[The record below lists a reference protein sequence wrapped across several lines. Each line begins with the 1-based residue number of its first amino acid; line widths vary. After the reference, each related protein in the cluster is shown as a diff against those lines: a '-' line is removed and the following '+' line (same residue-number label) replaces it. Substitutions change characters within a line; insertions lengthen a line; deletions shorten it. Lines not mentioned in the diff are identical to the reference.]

1 MVAQNDSVL
10 SEAAFQKWPLD
21 DNSGK
26 ESELNNLLKTLTRNQ
41 KSQRHLTCQGCQ
53 LGDTFCNCSMSR
65 ISHENTFQVF
75 LVVES
80 RKNFGTH
87 FCPQLSVKSD
97 FLYCDEAKTERIS
110 AKMICDGAHS
120 WKKCEAGNPV
130 PGLFVWGQILNI
142 F

>member
-1 MVAQNDSVL
+1 MIMKISHSVL
-10 SEAAFQKWPLD
+10 SKASYQKWNLD
-21 DNSGK
+21 ASPK
-26 ESELNNLLKTLTRNQ
+26 ENTEVVDLLETLTSEHEKQIDLR
-41 KSQRHLTCQGCQ
+41 CEGCQ
-53 LGDTFCNCSMSR
+53 MTNDYCNCSIDEIAS
-65 ISHENTFQVF
+65 ENAFQVF
-75 LVVES
+75 VIMES

-120 WKKCEAGNPV
+120 WKKCEAGNPDF
-130 PGLFVWGQILNI
+130 LFGDK